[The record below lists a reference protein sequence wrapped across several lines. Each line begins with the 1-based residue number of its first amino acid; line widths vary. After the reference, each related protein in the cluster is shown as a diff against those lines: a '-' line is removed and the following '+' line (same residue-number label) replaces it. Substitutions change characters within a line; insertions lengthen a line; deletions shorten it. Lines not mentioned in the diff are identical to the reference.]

1 MAPSKIR
8 RALGHVK
15 DQTSISLAKVGGS
28 TSLSDLEVAIVKAT
42 RHEEIPAEERHIRE
56 ILSLTSF
63 SRAYISASV
72 NTLSRRLN
80 KTENWTVALKTL
92 MLIQRLLS
100 EGDPAY
106 EQEIF
111 FSTRRG
117 TRILNMS
124 DFRDT
129 SRSNS
134 WDYSAFVRT
143 YALYLDERL
152 EYKMLGRHGKRSTY
166 RYDEHSEEDQNDK
179 AIVVS
184 STPLHEMKTE
194 HLFSRLQHLQLLL
207 ERFLACR
214 PTGWCMCIGHQLSEL
229 NFIDGSNSNLLF
241 WVETGSAKFNRVVTV
256 ALYPIVKESFQIYYD
271 IAEIMGILID
281 RFMELEISECV
292 KIYEIFSRQ
301 GKQFDELENFYS
313 WCKSVGIARSAEYPE
328 IERIT
333 QKKLDL
339 IDELIRD
346 KSALEQRYENQDA
359 KDDEPEQEVK
369 GPEAREE
376 DMNAI
381 KALPAPQDFFEAPTV
396 EEEPKKEEEDDNS
409 KAIVVQQEGDLLNLG
424 EDAMSCQDHADKLA
438 LALALFDG
446 GAPANPPPGPGWE
459 AFKDEA
465 DWESALVQSAS
476 NLNNQRATLGGGF
489 DILLLDGMYQQ
500 GQTLAAMASS
510 GYAATGSASSVAF
523 GSAGRPA
530 MLALPAPPSS
540 DGKNMG
546 SNGSDPFAASLA
558 VAPPTYVQMSEMEK
572 KQKLLVEEQAMWEQY
587 KRDGMQGHVG
597 MSKVQ
602 TYPYNQGGYM
612 YGY

>member
-28 TSLSDLEVAIVKAT
+28 TSLSDLDVAIVKAT
-42 RHEEIPAEERHIRE
+42 RHEEYPAEERHIRE
-56 ILSLTSF
+56 ILSLTSY
-63 SRAYISASV
+63 SRAYVSACI

-152 EYKMLGRHGKRSTY
+152 EYKMQGRRGKRSTY
-166 RYDEHSEEDQNDK
+166 RFDEEIEEDQNDK
-179 AIVVS
+179 AIVVR
-184 STPLHEMKTE
+184 STPVREMKTE
-194 HLFSRLQHLQLLL
+194 QIFSRLQHLQQLL

-214 PTGWCMCIGHQLSEL
+214 PTG
-229 NFIDGSNSNLLF
+229 
-241 WVETGSAKFNRVVTV
+241 SAKCNRVVTV

-271 IAEIMGILID
+271 ITEILGILID
-281 RFMELEISECV
+281 RFMELEISESV
-292 KIYEIFSRQ
+292 KIYEIFCRES
-301 GKQFDELENFYS
+301 KQFDELENFYS
-313 WCKSVGIARSAEYPE
+313 WCKSVGIARSSEYPE
-328 IERIT
+328 IEKIT

-346 KSALEQRYENQDA
+346 KSALAQGKVNQDEP
-359 KDDEPEQEVK
+359 KDESEKEVKEPE
-369 GPEAREE
+369 ASEE

-381 KALPAPQDFFEAPTV
+381 KALPAPEDFFEASV
-396 EEEPKKEEEDDNS
+396 EEEPEKEEEEDNS
-409 KAIVVQQEGDLLNLG
+409 KAIVVQKEGDLLNLG
-424 EDAMSCQDHADKLA
+424 EDAMSSQDHADK

-446 GAPANPPPGPGWE
+446 GAPAGPSLGPGWE

-476 NLNNQRATLGGGF
+476 NLTNQRATLGGGF
-489 DILLLDGMYQQ
+489 DTLLLDGMYQQ
-500 GQTLAAMASS
+500 GQIMAAMASS

-523 GSAGRPA
+523 GSVGRPA
-530 MLALPAPPSS
+530 TLALSAPPSS
-540 DGKNMG
+540 DGKNTG
-546 SNGSDPFAASLA
+546 SNGGDPFRASLA
-558 VAPPTYVQMSEMEK
+558 VAPPSYVQMSDMEK
-572 KQKLLVEEQAMWEQY
+572 KQKFLVEEQAMWEQY

-597 MSKVQ
+597 MSKLQ
-602 TYPYNQGGYM
+602 TYPYNQGGYTH
-612 YGY
+612 GY

>member
-28 TSLSDLEVAIVKAT
+28 TSLADLDVAIVKAT
-42 RHEEIPAEERHIRE
+42 RHEEYPAEERHIRE
-56 ILSLTSF
+56 ILSLTSY
-63 SRAYISASV
+63 SRAYMSACV

-80 KTENWTVALKTL
+80 KTKNWTVALKTL

-129 SRSNS
+129 SQSNC

-152 EYKMLGRHGKRSTY
+152 EHKMQGRRGKRSMY
-166 RYDEHSEEDQNDK
+166 GYDDEEEENDK
-179 AIVVS
+179 AIVAR
-184 STPLHEMKTE
+184 STPVREMKTE
-194 HLFSRLQHLQLLL
+194 HVFSRLQHLQQLL
-207 ERFLACR
+207 ERFLACQ
-214 PTGWCMCIGHQLSEL
+214 P
-229 NFIDGSNSNLLF
+229 
-241 WVETGSAKFNRVVTV
+241 TGSAKCNRVVTV
-256 ALYPIVKESFQIYYD
+256 ALHPIVKESFQIYYD
-271 IAEIMGILID
+271 ITEILGILID
-281 RFMELEISECV
+281 RFMELDVSESV
-292 KIYEIFSRQ
+292 KIYEIFCRE

-313 WCKSVGIARSAEYPE
+313 WCKSVGIARSSEYPE
-328 IERIT
+328 IEKIT

-339 IDELIRD
+339 IDEFIRD
-346 KSALEQRYENQDA
+346 KSALAQGMINE
-359 KDDEPEQEVK
+359 DEPKDGSKQEVK
-369 GPEAREE
+369 EPEASEE

-381 KALPAPQDFFEAPTV
+381 KALPALEDFSEVPV
-396 EEEPKKEEEDDNS
+396 EEEPEKEEEEEEDNS

-424 EDAMSCQDHADKLA
+424 EDAMSSQDHADK

-446 GAPANPPPGPGWE
+446 GAPAGPPPGPGWE

-476 NLNNQRATLGGGF
+476 SLTNQRATLGGGF

-500 GQTLAAMASS
+500 GQTMAAMASS
-510 GYAATGSASSVAF
+510 GYAVTGSASSVAF
-523 GSAGRPA
+523 GSAGRPET
-530 MLALPAPPSS
+530 LALPAPPSS
-540 DGKNMG
+540 EGKNSG
-546 SNGSDPFAASLA
+546 SNGGDPFTASLA
-558 VAPPTYVQMSEMEK
+558 VAPPSYVQMSDMEK
-572 KQKLLVEEQAMWEQY
+572 KQKFLVEEQAMWEQY
-587 KRDGMQGHVG
+587 KRDGMQGYVG
-597 MSKVQ
+597 MSKAQ
-602 TYPYNQGGYM
+602 TYPYSQGGYTH
-612 YGY
+612 GY